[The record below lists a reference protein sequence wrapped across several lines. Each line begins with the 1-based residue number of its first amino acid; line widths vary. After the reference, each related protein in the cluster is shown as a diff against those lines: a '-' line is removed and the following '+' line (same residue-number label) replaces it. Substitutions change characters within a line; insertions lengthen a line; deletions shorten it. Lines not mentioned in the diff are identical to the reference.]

1 MSTFPLAIGFFYP
14 RQSRG
19 PLLANEKKWE
29 CAMVGIRYNKLRKKE
44 NTKKKTYLRIN
55 LDLLTKV
62 ANTSGTTVTPHLYSL
77 ERFFW

>member
-1 MSTFPLAIGFFYP
+1 
-14 RQSRG
+14 
-19 PLLANEKKWE
+19 
-29 CAMVGIRYNKLRKKE
+29 MVGIRYNKLRKKE